1 MSVQRKLAHLA
12 SLTILASAVLASA
25 AASADDLPCVQQ
37 AIDFNKP
44 GRPNEVHF
52 SAVALH
58 TNGRAAYATG
68 MLYNYKCSAAPWGIG
83 TADCMQSFTVNA
95 LLSDD
100 TYSGPGFQAPHH
112 PFNASNPLPL
122 RITAIPQNGG
132 GQVHMWQPHATYDF
146 YPECVGDLITG
157 NDQWGNHWT
166 ISFQLYH
173 GPH

>member
-1 MSVQRKLAHLA
+1 MSVQRKLAHTA
-12 SLTILASAVLASA
+12 SLTILAASMFASTSTLAE
-25 AASADDLPCVQQ
+25 DLPCVQQ

-44 GRPNEVHF
+44 GNPNEVHF

-58 TNGRAAYATG
+58 VNGRAAYATG
-68 MLYNYKCSAAPWGIG
+68 LLYNYKCSAAPWGIG
-83 TADCMQSFTVNA
+83 TADCMQSATVNA

-100 TYSGPGFQAPHH
+100 SYSGPGFQAPHQR
-112 PFNASNPLPL
+112 FNASNPLPL

-132 GQVHMWQPHATYDF
+132 GQVHLWQPHATYDF